1 MSVLSVFF
9 LGIITVLLVLIY
21 YLIDKLEP
29 TDTPVFKIDN
39 AIGSIVKQTLG
50 PIDCTGVWDNWSP
63 CDTTC
68 NYLDDQKRSYIITQT
83 AQNGGEACLF
93 EHGEYEEQDCPY
105 IPCIDIDDSD
115 DNVNIDESDDDVNID
130 DSDDIGFRNCI
141 VGIWY
146 DVQQGC
152 TPLVSACD
160 KLHTNYKKGTKRQQR
175 DIQIHQMGDG
185 TCSFDLT
192 QNVNCTYELCPPP
205 TFTSV
210 EFSGKGTYLWTAP
223 FTGLL
228 NIECYGASGG
238 SVKNVR
244 GGLGGFIY
252 VRMNV
257 NAGVT
262 YVIVIGK
269 DGNSTNDSRD
279 SGGGGGGTGLG
290 LSKAEGG
297 AGGEW
302 WVIAGGG
309 GGAGPGNKSPHPG
322 GNGGS
327 HRSFNGGSTSSN
339 NTTGGG
345 GTITRP
351 GTSTGERKRGKA
363 GNGVHGGDG
372 VTEKDRIGLGTGI
385 GNGGYG
391 GTGGNDYAGGG
402 GGGGWKG
409 GGGGGVGSRGY
420 GIGGGGGSSYY
431 MTSKFI
437 SEGIAT
443 GVGGYQ
449 EKEGKV
455 ILTIV

>member
-1 MSVLSVFF
+1 
-9 LGIITVLLVLIY
+9 
-21 YLIDKLEP
+21 
-29 TDTPVFKIDN
+29 
-39 AIGSIVKQTLG
+39 
-50 PIDCTGVWDNWSP
+50 
-63 CDTTC
+63 
-68 NYLDDQKRSYIITQT
+68 
-83 AQNGGEACLF
+83 
-93 EHGEYEEQDCPY
+93 
-105 IPCIDIDDSD
+105 
-115 DNVNIDESDDDVNID
+115 
-130 DSDDIGFRNCI
+130 
-141 VGIWY
+141 
-146 DVQQGC
+146 
-152 TPLVSACD
+152 
-160 KLHTNYKKGTKRQQR
+160 
-175 DIQIHQMGDG
+175 MGDG

-205 TFTSV
+205 PTFTSV
-210 EFSGKGTYLWTAP
+210 EFSGKGTYSWTAP